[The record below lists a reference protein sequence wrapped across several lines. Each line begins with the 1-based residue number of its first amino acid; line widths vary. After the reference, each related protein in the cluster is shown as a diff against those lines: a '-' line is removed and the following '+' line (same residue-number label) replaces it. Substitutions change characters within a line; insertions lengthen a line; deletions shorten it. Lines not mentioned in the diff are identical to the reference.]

1 MNSYE
6 LLADVYL
13 PSWHAGSPAALDSA
27 VAALQLC
34 NTLVHPPVP
43 GGVPRNYYQ
52 VLGIGKEIYL
62 EFIRITRICNE
73 FLSIF

>member
-1 MNSYE
+1 M
-6 LLADVYL
+6 YL
-13 PSWHAGSPAALDSA
+13 PSWHAGSPAALDCGRCAST
-27 VAALQLC
+27 LQYAC
-34 NTLVHPPVP
+34 PPPVP

-62 EFIRITRICNE
+62 EFIRITRVCNE